1 MRYKKKK
8 YSAFTLIE
16 IITVMC
22 IISLLATI
30 AIPKINRYI
39 NQANKTKV
47 IAAVSELNNY
57 LISMEIE
64 NTEIKDI
71 NTVLNAYGKIKH
83 INISNDGS
91 FSIGKVKGTL
101 KYNDGVITA
110 ILTGP
115 TEFAN
120 QEISIK

>member
-1 MRYKKKK
+1 MKFKKKI

-22 IISLLATI
+22 IISMLATI

-47 IAAVSELNNY
+47 VAAVSELNNF
-57 LISMEIE
+57 LISMQIE
-64 NTEIKDI
+64 NSENMDI
-71 NTVLNAYGKIKH
+71 SKILSSYGNIKH

-91 FSIGKVKGTL
+91 FSIGKLKGTL
-101 KYNDGVITA
+101 KYSDGIIYAV
-110 ILTGP
+110 LTEP
-115 TEFAN
+115 SEYAN